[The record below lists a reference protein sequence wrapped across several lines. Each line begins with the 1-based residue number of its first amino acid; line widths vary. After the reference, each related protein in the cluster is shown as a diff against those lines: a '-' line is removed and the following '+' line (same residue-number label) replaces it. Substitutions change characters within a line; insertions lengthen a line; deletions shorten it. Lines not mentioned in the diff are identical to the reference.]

1 MENLV
6 IDKGM
11 AWKGVNTINEAYA
24 MWNMGYNPHA
34 MTEYGG
40 ERTFERM
47 ETGDDMDGI
56 IERDGNSVYFN
67 MGGVSTEDCMN
78 EMKRA
83 GYMEDADVNHISF
96 VKNRHECTDRQAY
109 ASLFYAL
116 VSDEVRAEVIKAL
129 DKMATRGFDRV
140 TGWKNE

>member
-11 AWKGVNTINEAYA
+11 AWKGVNTINGAYA

-34 MTEYGG
+34 MSEYGG
-40 ERTFERM
+40 ERTFERI
-47 ETGDDMDGI
+47 ETGDDMDGV

-67 MGGVSTEDCMN
+67 MGGATAEHYMN
-78 EMKRA
+78 EVKRL
-83 GYMEDADVNHISF
+83 GNITDADVTHISF
-96 VKNRHECTDRQAY
+96 VQERYECTDRQAY
-109 ASLFYAL
+109 ASLYYAL
-116 VSDEVRAEVIKAL
+116 TSDEVRAEVIKAL

-140 TGWKNE
+140 TGWPNK